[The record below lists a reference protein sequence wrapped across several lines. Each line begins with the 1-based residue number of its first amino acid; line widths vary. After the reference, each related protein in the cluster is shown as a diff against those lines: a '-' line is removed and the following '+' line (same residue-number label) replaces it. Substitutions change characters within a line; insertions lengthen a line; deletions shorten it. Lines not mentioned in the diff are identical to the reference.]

1 MAYSQQRI
9 HCLNI
14 TLLKNL
20 REVEIHFKEDGLT
33 GILGPNGSGKSSI
46 LFALCC
52 LYQPN
57 DGLGPFNYK
66 FSHFFTPTTHTIWTG
81 SSFAMRHTYRED
93 AILLSNVYTAYSK
106 QSDRWA
112 PKYSRR
118 PTRYVRFIGIKTCVP
133 AIEAETQTTRIQ
145 FNTTPL
151 IDALSLRILNLGG
164 RVMNRNY
171 TNLSDHET
179 SSLKKY
185 LGLSYDG
192 INYSALNMGAGE
204 QRILFILS
212 QVLRSTTYGLI
223 IIDEIDL
230 LLHEDALKRLLE
242 VLKEIALEK
251 HLQIIFTTHNHNIL
265 KISDIEYRHIQQT
278 TAKTICHIDSN
289 PEALY
294 RLTGEQIKPYELFVE
309 DDLTKFICKQVAHE
323 LTVGRETEVRK
334 FGPAINCFTAA
345 CGALLNATTNF
356 ENMLFIL
363 DGDVYR
369 TNAEKEVQI
378 NRVLTGNVADFNNK
392 RITALSKIT
401 QLNIP
406 ENITPERY
414 YRNLIVMLPNESLNA
429 KQRELKFILEEIVNP
444 PNDHDFISILVE
456 RIGLEEGEVLTLLTD
471 MLGLT
476 ADWEVITTNIRAWI
490 GERIQ

>member
-1 MAYSQQRI
+1 MPYSQQRI
-9 HCLNI
+9 HSLNF

-20 REVEIHFKEDGLT
+20 RDVEITFKENGLT

-46 LFALCC
+46 LHALCC

-57 DGLGPFNYK
+57 DGQPSFNFK
-66 FSHFFTPTTHTIWTG
+66 FSQFFTPTTHTIWTG
-81 SSFAMRHTYRED
+81 SSFTMRHTYREG
-93 AILLSNVYTAYSK
+93 ANPFSNIDTMYSK
-106 QSDRWA
+106 QIDRWA

-118 PTRYVRFIGIKTCVP
+118 PKRHVSFIGIKTCVP
-133 AIEAETQTTRIQ
+133 AIESETQVTRIQ

-151 IDALSLRILNLGG
+151 NDALSLQILNLGG

-171 TNLSDHET
+171 TDMSNHT
-179 SSLKKY
+179 TASSKRY
-185 LGLSYDG
+185 LGLSFDG
-192 INYSALNMGAGE
+192 IDYSSLNMGAGE
-204 QRILFILS
+204 QRILLILS
-212 QVLRSTTYGLI
+212 QILNTPNYGLI
-223 IIDEIDL
+223 LIDEIDL

-265 KISDIEYRHIQQT
+265 KVNDIEYRHIQQT
-278 TAKTICHIDSN
+278 AAKTICHIDSN

-294 RLTGEQIKPYELFVE
+294 RLTGVQIKPYELFVE
-309 DDLTKFICKQVAHE
+309 DDLTKFISKQVAHNMG
-323 LTVGRETEVRK
+323 LGRETEVRK

-345 CGALLNATTNF
+345 CGALLNETDNF
-356 ENMLFIL
+356 ENMSFIL

-369 TNAEKEVQI
+369 TEDEKRIQI
-378 NRVLTGNVADFNNK
+378 NRVLTGNVANFDTK
-392 RITALSKIT
+392 RTTALSKIT

-414 YRNLIVMLPNESLNA
+414 YRNLIVALPNDTLNA
-429 KQRELKFILEEIVNP
+429 KQLELKQILEDIVNP
-444 PNDHDFISILVE
+444 PNDHDFISILVD

-471 MLGLT
+471 MLALT
-476 ADWEVITTNIRAWI
+476 DDWDIIIVNIRDWFN
-490 GERIQ
+490 QKKV

>member
-9 HCLNI
+9 HSLNFGV
-14 TLLKNL
+14 LKNL
-20 REVEIHFKEDGLT
+20 RDVEITFKEDGLT

-46 LFALCC
+46 LFALSC

-57 DGLGPFNYK
+57 DGQVSTNYK
-66 FSHFFTPTTHTIWTG
+66 FSQFFTPTTHTIWTG
-81 SSFAMRHTYRED
+81 SSFAMRHTFRED
-93 AILLSNVYTAYSK
+93 ANLSTNVDTPYSK
-106 QSDRWA
+106 QMDRWA

-118 PTRYVRFIGIKTCVP
+118 PKRYVSFIGIKTCVP
-133 AIEAETQTTRIQ
+133 AIEMETQTTRIQ
-145 FNTTPL
+145 FNTTAL
-151 IDALSLRILNLGG
+151 NDAQSLRILDLGG

-171 TNLSDHET
+171 TNLSDHAT
-179 SSLKKY
+179 AASKRY

-192 INYSALNMGAGE
+192 INYSSLNMGAGE
-204 QRILFILS
+204 QRILLILS
-212 QVLRSTTYGLI
+212 QVIRSPNYGLI
-223 IIDEIDL
+223 LIDEIDL

-251 HLQIIFTTHNHNIL
+251 HLQIIFTTDNHNIL
-265 KISDIEYRHIQQT
+265 KIRNIEYRHIQQT
-278 TAKTICHIDSN
+278 AAKTICHIDSN

-294 RLTGEQIKPYELFVE
+294 RLTGEQIKPYEQFVE

-323 LTVGRETEVRK
+323 LGVGRETEIRK

-345 CGALLNATTNF
+345 CGALLNETANF
-356 ENMLFIL
+356 ENMSFIL

-369 TNAEKEVQI
+369 TDEEKRLQI
-378 NRVLTGNVADFNNK
+378 NRVLTGNVIGFNEK
-392 RITALSKIT
+392 RTIALSKIA

-406 ENITPERY
+406 ENISPERY
-414 YRNLIVMLPNESLNA
+414 YRNLLVALSNDPLSA
-429 KQRELKFILEEIVNP
+429 KQRELQQILEEIENP

-471 MLGLT
+471 MLILT
-476 ADWEVITTNIRAWI
+476 DDWETITVNIREWFNA
-490 GERIQ
+490 RIQ